1 MTVRLEIIAKPGAR
15 SATIVHRGD
24 AIQVAVRARA
34 VDGAAN
40 EAILAAVAAWLDVAR
55 SRVTLVRGASARR
68 KLLAIDDMDADT
80 LAARVAAPPLSEQA
94 TGG

>member
-15 SATIVHRGD
+15 SATIVRRGD

-40 EAILAAVAAWLDVAR
+40 EAILAAVAAWLDVKR

-80 LAARVAAPPLSEQA
+80 LAARVAALPLSGQA